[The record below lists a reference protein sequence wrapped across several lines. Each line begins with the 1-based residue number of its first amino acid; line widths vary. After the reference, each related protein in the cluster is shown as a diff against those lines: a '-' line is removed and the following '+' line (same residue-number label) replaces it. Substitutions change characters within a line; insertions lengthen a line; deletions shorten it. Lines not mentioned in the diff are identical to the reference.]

1 MQVEINGRPLSIA
14 SEATG
19 GSNVDDC
26 PHACS
31 TDPCGTL
38 ARCKPNFDNYE
49 CVCNQFNDKCKKE
62 LLTTMAPS
70 ISSTTSSSTTTTTV
84 NPTTT
89 ATTSTEQ
96 TTKAPS
102 NNNHLYRKVP
112 GIGDQPISITID
124 SKIESSSDD
133 ITDQKYEPP
142 SLINNRIEVSV
153 MVPTMDV
160 IEENFV
166 NAFDAHPRKAPATEN
181 THVKYDLSKR
191 RSHKSKYSKRRNGV
205 CFSGDES
212 YFHFHDEETK
222 RQIINYN
229 VDINLRMKT
238 YSANGL
244 ILWAGPHTGL
254 AEGDYI
260 MLGIENG

>member
-1 MQVEINGRPLSIA
+1 MDLT

-26 PHACS
+26 PHAC
-31 TDPCGTL
+31 TTEPCGSL
-38 ARCKPNFDNYE
+38 ARCKPNFDSYE
-49 CVCNQFNDKCKKE
+49 CVCNQFNDQCRKE
-62 LLTTMAPS
+62 LLTTIA
-70 ISSTTSSSTTTTTV
+70 TTTTTTTMT
-84 NPTTT
+84 PTTT
-89 ATTSTEQ
+89 ATTSTEPS
-96 TTKAPS
+96 TKQPTSSNTHEFHRAPT
-102 NNNHLYRKVP
+102 VD
-112 GIGDQPISITID
+112 DQAISITID
-124 SKIESSSDD
+124 SKIESTSND
-133 ITDQKYEPP
+133 IRDQKFEAP
-142 SLINNRIEVSV
+142 SLINNQIEVSV

-160 IEENFV
+160 IEEDFANV
-166 NAFDAHPRKAPATEN
+166 YNANPRKVAPTDN
-181 THVKYDLSKR
+181 PHVKYDLSKR
-191 RSHKSKYSKRRNGV
+191 RSHKSKFSKRRNGV